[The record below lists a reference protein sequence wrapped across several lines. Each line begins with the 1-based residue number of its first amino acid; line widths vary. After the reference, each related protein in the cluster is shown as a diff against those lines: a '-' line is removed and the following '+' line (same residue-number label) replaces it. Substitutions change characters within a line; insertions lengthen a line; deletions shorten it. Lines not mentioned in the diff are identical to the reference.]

1 MFYFILGRPLLSKYL
16 TTPFFLALRVIL
28 TMLKLHDV
36 LFSLFLLPDQS
47 IYQCMYLF
55 IYAVWNNLRDLDGQ
69 VINYAESITNFKKA
83 FNTAYELS

>member
-1 MFYFILGRPLLSKYL
+1 M
-16 TTPFFLALRVIL
+16 
-28 TMLKLHDV
+28 
-36 LFSLFLLPDQS
+36 PDQS

-83 FNTAYELS
+83 FNTAYELFEPTINAQIDYFLK